1 MKCFGTNLYNYQKM
15 RKFYSFIIAALAVIA
30 AASCNKELQ
39 DVPQRSEGE
48 VMTFTAYTDG
58 ADTKT
63 VLDGKLSKWVSGDA
77 ITVLNSRGGCRFTTT
92 DEGARATFINTAS
105 PLMGDGFMAVYPAE
119 YADHKYV
126 ADPAEKTVK
135 AHIPTWQQA
144 VAGTYS
150 STAAVAVAYTEKE
163 EASLQFKNAV
173 ALLKFRVKNDNV
185 SHVTFFSNAGEAISG
200 DVEVALNEDNT
211 LKSVTC
217 LETPV
222 TENVDGVETTE
233 NKFMTY
239 TELYAYQ
246 DDEHLFFTVGEDY
259 YIAVAPQTFSQGYGI
274 EFSFDGNK
282 DAKFKVKEYTKGSV
296 TLQANV
302 IYDLGELEYEVEV
315 PETVSTVYMKPCVW
329 DVDEAWFSAHFWG
342 ASGEADVRMTDADND
357 GIWEA
362 AVPEGMTDVLFC
374 RMNPEYQEF
383 GWDVKEGEGE
393 EEVVLEDH
401 VWNQSADLIVP
412 ADDVNCYV
420 IKDWESAEWM
430 TLDAAADYEYVP
442 VDPAP
447 DPDVVWA
454 IAGSFND
461 WSLTADPMTLEDGF
475 YVAKNITGLHYTQPE
490 GEETGSATG
499 FKFIENGTVWK
510 GGEGKVVEGVWAW
523 IWEDNGGNIYV
534 DGATESSSYDIYL
547 NPETRKFVVVE
558 SGSSMPEDKPAEIP
572 ETAAWGICGSF
583 TDWSSDVAMQ
593 QEGNCYIAEDVE
605 IPAGS
610 EFKFRVGGN
619 WQSGELTYAG
629 VVESGKEYTVSSSG
643 GNISVVESGVYDVY
657 LWPSDK
663 KMKIEKVGDLAGE
676 EPDAEGTWSMTGSF
690 AGWDQT
696 VTAYTMSTEGKW
708 FVYRNFTLAS
718 DSEVKFVE
726 NYSWDTNRGGRWNGV
741 NNPTGVSQNGMNIA
755 VPAGSYDVYMNGSKT
770 LVYFMT
776 PGTAPKN

>member
-39 DVPQRSEGE
+39 DVPQQSGGE
-48 VMTFTAYTDG
+48 DMTFTAYTDG

-63 VLDGKLSKWVSGDA
+63 ALDGKLSKWVSGDA
-77 ITVLNSRGGCRFTTT
+77 ITVLNSRGGCEFTTT

-144 VAGTYS
+144 VAGSYNS
-150 STAAVAVAYTEKE
+150 KAAVAVAYTEKE

-200 DVEVALNEDNT
+200 DVEVALNKDNT

-315 PETVSTVYMKPCVW
+315 PETVSTVYMKPGVW
-329 DVDEAWFSAHFWG
+329 DVDEAWFSAHFWC

-383 GWDVKEGEGE
+383 DWDVKEGEGE

-430 TLDAAADYEYVP
+430 TLDAAADYEGVAFAMEIRGSWDVAWSVP
-442 VDPAP
+442 VALEEYGDYYSVKGQSFA
-447 DPDVVWA
+447 
-454 IAGSFND
+454 AG
-461 WSLTADPMTLEDGF
+461 TE
-475 YVAKNITGLHYTQPE
+475 
-490 GEETGSATG
+490 
-499 FKFIENGTVWK
+499 FKFVSSRGDWYGVSGSVAVDTELMV
-510 GGEGKVVEGVWAW
+510 GGS
-523 IWEDNGGNIYV
+523 NIYV
-534 DGATESSSYDIYL
+534 
-547 NPETRKFVVVE
+547 PE
-558 SGSSMPEDKPAEIP
+558 SGTYDL
-572 ETAAWGICGSF
+572 
-583 TDWSSDVAMQ
+583 
-593 QEGNCYIAEDVE
+593 YI
-605 IPAGS
+605 
-610 EFKFRVGGN
+610 
-619 WQSGELTYAG
+619 T
-629 VVESGKEYTVSSSG
+629 
-643 GNISVVESGVYDVY
+643 
-657 LWPSDK
+657 
-663 KMKIEKVGDLAGE
+663 
-676 EPDAEGTWSMTGSF
+676 
-690 AGWDQT
+690 
-696 VTAYTMSTEGKW
+696 
-708 FVYRNFTLAS
+708 
-718 DSEVKFVE
+718 
-726 NYSWDTNRGGRWNGV
+726 
-741 NNPTGVSQNGMNIA
+741 
-755 VPAGSYDVYMNGSKT
+755 KT
-770 LVYFMT
+770 LDKFYIMT
-776 PGTAPKN
+776 PGKTPADAEIFVPDVSDAKLYLQPHSNWFEADASWFAAYFFGAGDIWQKMTDDDNDGIYECNIPEGGYTQVIFCQMRNDNQTLSWDAKKNQTVDLTIPADNNVLFVVETPWGDESNGWKATGRWSAL